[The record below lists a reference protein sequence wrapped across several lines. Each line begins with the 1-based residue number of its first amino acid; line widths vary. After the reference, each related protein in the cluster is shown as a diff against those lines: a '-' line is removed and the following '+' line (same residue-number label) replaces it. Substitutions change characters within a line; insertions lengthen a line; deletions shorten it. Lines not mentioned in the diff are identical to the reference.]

1 MGDVV
6 NLNRARKTRAREQAQ
21 AEAAEN
27 RIRFGRTKAER
38 EAQAAQER
46 LMAQHLD
53 GHARTEREDR

>member
-6 NLNRARKTRAREQAQ
+6 NLTKARKTRARQQAQ

-46 LMAQHLD
+46 LQAKRLD
-53 GHARTEREDR
+53 GHARTEREES